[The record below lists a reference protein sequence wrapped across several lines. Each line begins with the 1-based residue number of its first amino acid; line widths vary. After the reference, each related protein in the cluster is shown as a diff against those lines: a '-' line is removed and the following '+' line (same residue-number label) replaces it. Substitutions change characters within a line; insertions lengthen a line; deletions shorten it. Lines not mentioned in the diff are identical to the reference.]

1 MSPSEAAIHLWQR
14 EDTELSRLTVPL
26 VLAGLDLRDDMISS
40 RPSAL
45 PTHQLVCVLADV
57 RPHRAQAALA
67 NVDANK

>member
-1 MSPSEAAIHLWQR
+1 MATRGHW
-14 EDTELSRLTVPL
+14 TFKVNGPL